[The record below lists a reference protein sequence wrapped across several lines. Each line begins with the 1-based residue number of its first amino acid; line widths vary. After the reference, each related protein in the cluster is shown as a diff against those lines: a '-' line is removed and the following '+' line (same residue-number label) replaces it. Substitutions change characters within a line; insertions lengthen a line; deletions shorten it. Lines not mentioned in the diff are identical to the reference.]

1 MQNYRNLWCSSEL
14 ILSLPP
20 GLNTETLRC
29 YFSALFHSSGFSKSL
44 VCTTNVWPAALDFT
58 FISNFSVVT
67 ELQTISELLCKS
79 FHYFSLTPYTTLMS
93 SVHLNPLYS
102 RKYTTVNLFYII
114 FTPCFLGTAEKRM
127 HLQNVSLV
135 HACMRKQR
143 SLISEPS

>member
-44 VCTTNVWPAALDFT
+44 VCTTNVWLAALDFT
-58 FISNFSVVT
+58 FSSNFSVVT
-67 ELQTISELLCKS
+67 QTISDNYYAS
-79 FHYFSLTPYTTLMS
+79 HFTTSHSLHIQHWWVRS
-93 SVHLNPLYS
+93 ILNLLYS
-102 RKYTTVNLFYII
+102 RKYTTGNLFYII
-114 FTPCFLGTAEKRM
+114 FTPLFSRHCREEDAPAKC
-127 HLQNVSLV
+127 VSLV